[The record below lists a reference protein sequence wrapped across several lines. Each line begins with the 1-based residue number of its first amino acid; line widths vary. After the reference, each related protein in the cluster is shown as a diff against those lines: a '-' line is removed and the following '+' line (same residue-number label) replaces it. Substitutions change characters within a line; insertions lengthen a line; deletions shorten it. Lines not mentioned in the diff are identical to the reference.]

1 MSLSLYHIDQALE
14 ALIDPETGELLDYDA
29 FEQLQMDRDH
39 KIENMVCW
47 SKSLDAEAKAI
58 RGEEKELAERR
69 RTMER
74 KRDRLRDYV
83 DRALDGH
90 PFQTAKCSVTYRKS
104 TAVEITNM
112 EELVQWCMD
121 NGYDG
126 KVTYAAPT
134 VSKSDIAPLLKAGV
148 AVDGAEIAERMNM
161 GVK

>member
-58 RGEEKELAERR
+58 RDEEKELAERR

-83 DRALDGH
+83 DRALDGR

-112 EELVQWCMD
+112 EELVRWCMD

-134 VSKSDIAPLLKAGV
+134 VAKSDIAPLLKAGV